1 MKSKR
6 HDIDPS
12 PFLVEGGQWTAQEI
26 AHQPAVWDEALAQ
39 LAGSDVAAW
48 IAQALSDPATRVV
61 FTGAGTS
68 AYIGDS
74 LVPAV
79 ARRWARTIEAVPTT
93 DLVAAPRFVFPAD
106 VPTLL
111 VSFARS
117 GNSPESVAAVDV
129 ADAVLTDCRHL
140 VITCNPDGALAAAMG
155 TRANAR
161 LLVLPARTND
171 RAFAMTSSFT
181 TMLLVAA
188 RLFGVIDGAP
198 SDAGAD
204 AIRRGARVA
213 RDLVDEGFDRIVY
226 LGGNG
231 LHGLAREAALK
242 MLELTDGQV
251 VATHETPLGFRHG
264 PKTIV
269 DDTTLVV
276 MFISNDPRVRAYDLD
291 LLRELRSDGRARRV
305 FAIGGK
311 AEDVAAS
318 VDLVIDG
325 LEDVDEFGTLAPFVV
340 IAQLLALRRSA
351 SLHLTPDQPSRSG
364 TVNRVVRGVVIHPL
378 TVGG

>member
-1 MKSKR
+1 MNQ

-12 PFLVEGGQWTAQEI
+12 PFTVEGGQWTAREI
-26 AHQPAVWDEALAQ
+26 AHQPDVWVEAMGQA
-39 LAGSDVAAW
+39 AASGIAAW
-48 IAQALSDPATRVV
+48 IADALADPLTRVV

-74 LVPAV
+74 LVPV
-79 ARRWARTIEAVPTT
+79 VSRRWSRTVEAVPTT

-117 GNSPESVAAVDV
+117 GNSPESVAAVDL
-129 ADAVLTDCRHL
+129 ADEVLPRCRHL
-140 VITCNPDGALAAAMG
+140 VITCNPDGALAAAAAA
-155 TRANAR
+155 RPHAR
-161 LLVLPARTND
+161 LLVLPARTTD
-171 RAFAMTSSFT
+171 RAVAMTSSFT

-188 RLFGVIDGAP
+188 RLFGVIERAPVAAGEAALAHGA
-198 SDAGAD
+198 A
-204 AIRRGARVA
+204 VA
-213 RDLVDEGFDRIVY
+213 RELVDAGFDRIVY

-231 LHGLAREAALK
+231 LHGLAREASLK

-269 DDTTLVV
+269 NEATLVV
-276 MFISNDPRVRAYDLD
+276 MFISNDPLVRAYDLD
-291 LLRELRSDGRARRV
+291 LLGELRRDGRARRV

-311 AEDVAAS
+311 ARDAEAG
-318 VDLVIDG
+318 VDLVIEG
-325 LEDVDEFGTLAPFVV
+325 LDSADEFGTIAPFVAV
-340 IAQLLALRRSA
+340 AQLLALRRSA
-351 SLHLTPDQPSRSG
+351 SLGLTPDQPSRSG

-378 TVGG
+378 AVGG

>member
-1 MKSKR
+1 MNQYE
-6 HDIDPS
+6 IDPS
-12 PFLVEGGQWTAQEI
+12 PFLVDGGEWTAKEI
-26 AHQPAVWDEALAQ
+26 AHQPAVWLEALA
-39 LAGSDVAAW
+39 AAADSGVAAW
-48 IAQALSDPATRVV
+48 IADALADPLMRVV

-74 LVPAV
+74 LVPV
-79 ARRWARTIEAVPTT
+79 VSRRWSRNVDAMPTT
-93 DLVAAPRFVFPAD
+93 DLVAAPRFAFPAD

-117 GNSPESVAAVDV
+117 GNSPESVAAVDL
-129 ADAVLTDCRHL
+129 ADAMLPRCRHL
-140 VITCNPDGALAAAMG
+140 VITCNPEGALAAAA
-155 TRANAR
+155 TARPNAR
-161 LLVLPARTND
+161 LLVLPDRTND

-188 RLFGVIDGAP
+188 RLFDVMDGAP
-198 SDAGAD
+198 AAAGLD
-204 AIRRGARVA
+204 AIRRGATVA
-213 RDLVDEGFDRIVY
+213 RTLVDEGFDRIVY

-269 DDTTLVV
+269 NEATLVV
-276 MFISNDPRVRAYDLD
+276 IFISSDPLVRAYDLD
-291 LLRELRSDGRARRV
+291 LLGELRRDGRARRV

-311 AEDVAAS
+311 ARDAEAG
-318 VDLVIDG
+318 VDLVI
-325 LEDVDEFGTLAPFVV
+325 EDLDSADEFGTIAPFVV
-340 IAQLLALRRSA
+340 FAQLLALRRSA
-351 SLHLTPDQPSRSG
+351 SLGLTPDQPSRSG

-378 TVGG
+378 AGGG

>member
-1 MKSKR
+1 MNQYEF
-6 HDIDPS
+6 DPS
-12 PFLVEGGQWTAQEI
+12 PILVEGGEWTAREI
-26 AHQPAVWDEALAQ
+26 AHQPAVWIEALAAAADSGV
-39 LAGSDVAAW
+39 AGW
-48 IAQALSDPATRVV
+48 IAEALADPRTRVV

-74 LVPAV
+74 LVPV
-79 ARRWARTIEAVPTT
+79 VSRRWSRSVEAVPTT
-93 DLVAAPRFVFPAD
+93 DLVAAPRFAFPAD

-117 GNSPESVAAVDV
+117 GNSPESVAAVDL
-129 ADAVLTDCRHL
+129 ADALLPRCRHL
-140 VITCNPDGALAAAMG
+140 VITCNPDGALAAAAAA
-155 TRANAR
+155 RPNAR
-161 LLVLPARTND
+161 LLVLPDRTND

-188 RLFGVIDGAP
+188 RLFDVIAGAP
-198 SDAGAD
+198 AAAGLD
-204 AIRRGARVA
+204 AIRHGAAVA
-213 RDLVDEGFDRIVY
+213 RTLVDEGFDRIVY

-231 LHGLAREAALK
+231 LHGLAREASLK

-251 VATHETPLGFRHG
+251 IATHETPLGFRHG

-269 DDTTLVV
+269 NEATLVV
-276 MFISNDPRVRAYDLD
+276 MFISSDPLVRAYDLD
-291 LLRELRSDGRARRV
+291 LLGELRRDGRARRV

-311 AEDVAAS
+311 ARDAEAG
-318 VDLVIDG
+318 VDLVIEG
-325 LEDVDEFGTLAPFVV
+325 LDSADEFGTIAPFVV

-351 SLHLTPDQPSRSG
+351 SLGLTPDQPSRSG

-378 TVGG
+378 AVGG

>member
-1 MKSKR
+1 MKS

-26 AHQPAVWDEALAQ
+26 AHQPAVWEEALER
-39 LAGSDVAAW
+39 LADGDLEAW
-48 IAQALSDPATRVV
+48 IAQALADPRTRVV

-79 ARRWARTIEAVPTT
+79 SRRWARTIESVATT

-117 GNSPESVAAVDV
+117 GNSPESVAAVDI
-129 ADAVLTDCRHL
+129 ADAVLSDCRHL
-140 VITCNPDGALAAAMG
+140 VITCNPDGALAAASAKRPG
-155 TRANAR
+155 AR

-188 RLFGVIDGAP
+188 RLFGVIDAAP
-198 SDAGAD
+198 ADAGVD
-204 AIRRGARVA
+204 AIRRGAQVA
-213 RDLVDEGFDRIVY
+213 RELVEEGFERIVY

-231 LHGLAREAALK
+231 LRGLAREASLK

-269 DDTTLVV
+269 DETTLVV
-276 MFISNDPRVRAYDLD
+276 MFVSNDPLVRAYDLD
-291 LLRELRSDGRARRV
+291 LLRELRSDGRAKRV
-305 FAIGGK
+305 FAIGGR
-311 AEDVAAS
+311 AEGVAAG
-318 VDLVIDG
+318 VDLVVAG
-325 LEDVDEFGTLAPFVV
+325 LEDADEFGTLAPFVV

-378 TVGG
+378 AVGS

>member
-1 MKSKR
+1 MNQYE
-6 HDIDPS
+6 IDPS
-12 PFLVEGGQWTAQEI
+12 PFLVDGGEWTAKEI
-26 AHQPAVWDEALAQ
+26 AHQPAVWLEALA
-39 LAGSDVAAW
+39 AAADSGVAAW
-48 IAQALSDPATRVV
+48 IADALADPLTRVV

-74 LVPAV
+74 LVPV
-79 ARRWARTIEAVPTT
+79 VSRRWSRSVDAVPTT
-93 DLVAAPRFVFPAD
+93 DLVAAPRFAFPVD

-117 GNSPESVAAVDV
+117 GNSPESVAAVDL
-129 ADAVLTDCRHL
+129 ADAVLPRCRHL
-140 VITCNPDGALAAAMG
+140 VITCNPDGALAAAAAA
-155 TRANAR
+155 RPHAR
-161 LLVLPARTND
+161 LLVLPDRTND

-188 RLFGVIDGAP
+188 RLFDVAAGAP
-198 SDAGAD
+198 AAAGSD
-204 AIRRGARVA
+204 AIRHGATVA
-213 RDLVDEGFDRIVY
+213 RTLVDEGFDRIVY

-231 LHGLAREAALK
+231 LHGLAREASLK

-269 DDTTLVV
+269 NEATLVV
-276 MFISNDPRVRAYDLD
+276 MFISNDPLVRAYDLD
-291 LLRELRSDGRARRV
+291 LLGELRRDGRARRV

-311 AEDVAAS
+311 TRDAEAG
-318 VDLVIDG
+318 VDLVIEGLDG
-325 LEDVDEFGTLAPFVV
+325 ADEFGTIAPFVV
-340 IAQLLALRRSA
+340 VAQLLALRRSA
-351 SLHLTPDQPSRSG
+351 SLGLTPDQPSRSG

-378 TVGG
+378 AVGG

>member
-1 MKSKR
+1 MKQY
-6 HDIDPS
+6 DIDPS
-12 PFLVEGGQWTAQEI
+12 PFLVDGGEWTAREI
-26 AHQPAVWDEALAQ
+26 AQQPAVWVEAMGRA
-39 LAGSDVAAW
+39 ADSDVAAW
-48 IAQALSDPATRVV
+48 IAAALAGPLTRVV

-74 LVPAV
+74 LAPVV
-79 ARRWARTIEAVPTT
+79 SRRWSRTVESVPTT
-93 DLVAAPRFVFPAD
+93 DLVAAPRFIFPAD

-117 GNSPESVAAVDV
+117 GNSPESVAAVDL
-129 ADAVLTDCRHL
+129 ADEVLPRCRHL
-140 VITCNPDGALAAAMG
+140 VITCNPDGALAAAAS
-155 TRANAR
+155 RRPNAR
-161 LLVLPARTND
+161 LLVLPDRTND

-188 RLFGVIDGAP
+188 RLFDVIADAP
-198 SDAGAD
+198 AAAGLD
-204 AIRRGARVA
+204 AIRRGAGVA
-213 RDLVDEGFDRIVY
+213 RALVDEGFDRIVY

-231 LHGLAREAALK
+231 LRGLAREASLK

-269 DDTTLVV
+269 NDSTLVV
-276 MFISNDPRVRAYDLD
+276 MFISNDPLVRAYDLD
-291 LLRELRSDGRARRV
+291 LLRELRTDGRARRV

-311 AEDVAAS
+311 ARDAES
-318 VDLVIDG
+318 GVDLV
-325 LEDVDEFGTLAPFVV
+325 LEDLDTADEFGTIAPFVV

-351 SLHLTPDQPSRSG
+351 SLELTPDQPCRSG

-378 TVGG
+378 VFGG

>member
-1 MKSKR
+1 MNPY
-6 HDIDPS
+6 DIDPS
-12 PFLVEGGQWTAQEI
+12 PFLVDGGQWTAREV
-26 AHQPAVWDEALAQ
+26 AHQPAVWLEAMELAAGSGIASWIADALA
-39 LAGSDVAAW
+39 
-48 IAQALSDPATRVV
+48 DPLTRVV

-74 LVPAV
+74 LVPV
-79 ARRWARTIEAVPTT
+79 VSRRWSRTVEAVPTT
-93 DLVAAPRFVFPAD
+93 DLVAAPRFAFPAD

-117 GNSPESVAAVDV
+117 GNSPESVAAVDL
-129 ADAVLTDCRHL
+129 ADAVLPRCRHL
-140 VITCNPDGALAAAMG
+140 VITCNPDGALAAAAAA
-155 TRANAR
+155 RPQSR
-161 LLVLPARTND
+161 LLVLPDATND

-188 RLFGVIDGAP
+188 RLFDVIAGAP
-198 SDAGAD
+198 AEAGRD
-204 AIRRGARVA
+204 AILRGAGVA
-213 RDLVDEGFDRIVY
+213 RALVDEGFDRIVY

-251 VATHETPLGFRHG
+251 IATHETPLGFRHG

-269 DDTTLVV
+269 NDATLVV
-276 MFISNDPRVRAYDLD
+276 MFISNDPLVRAYDLD
-291 LLRELRSDGRARRV
+291 LLRELRADGQARRV

-311 AEDVAAS
+311 AGDAGTG
-318 VDLVIDG
+318 VDLVIAG
-325 LEDVDEFGTLAPFVV
+325 LDSADEFGTIAPFVV

-351 SLHLTPDQPSRSG
+351 SLALTPDQPSRSG

-378 TVGG
+378 AFGG

>member
-1 MKSKR
+1 MKSLE
-6 HDIDPS
+6 IDPS
-12 PFLVEGGQWTAQEI
+12 TFLVEGGESTAQEI
-26 AHQPAVWDEALAQ
+26 AHQPAVWEEAMALAADSTLSAWIAEALA
-39 LAGSDVAAW
+39 
-48 IAQALSDPATRVV
+48 DPRTRVV

-74 LVPAV
+74 LVPV
-79 ARRWARTIEAVPTT
+79 VSRRWARTVEAVPTT
-93 DLVAAPRFVFPAD
+93 DLVAAPRFVFPSD

-117 GNSPESVAAVDV
+117 GNSPESVAAVDL
-129 ADAVLTDCRHL
+129 ADAVLPQCRHL
-140 VITCNPDGALAAAMG
+140 VITCNPDGALAAAARA
-155 TRANAR
+155 RANAR
-161 LLVLPARTND
+161 LLVLPDRTND

-198 SDAGAD
+198 SQAGVD
-204 AIRRGARVA
+204 AIRRGALVA
-213 RDLVDEGFDRIVY
+213 RELVNQGFERIVY

-231 LHGLAREAALK
+231 LRGLAREASLK

-251 VATHETPLGFRHG
+251 IATHETPLGFRHG

-269 DDTTLVV
+269 NDATLVV
-276 MFISNDPRVRAYDLD
+276 MFISNDPLVRAYDLD
-291 LLRELRSDGRARRV
+291 LLRELRTDGRARRV
-305 FAIGGK
+305 FAIGGQ
-311 AEDVAAS
+311 AADVAAG
-318 VDLVIDG
+318 VDLVVDG
-325 LEDVDEFGTLAPFVV
+325 LESADEFATIAPFVA

-351 SLHLTPDQPSRSG
+351 SLQLTPDQPCRSG

-378 TVGG
+378 AVGS

>member
-1 MKSKR
+1 MNQYE
-6 HDIDPS
+6 IDPS
-12 PFLVEGGQWTAQEI
+12 SFLVDGGEWTAREI
-26 AHQPAVWDEALAQ
+26 AHQPAVWLEAMATLADS
-39 LAGSDVAAW
+39 GIAAW
-48 IAQALSDPATRVV
+48 IADALADPRTRVV

-68 AYIGDS
+68 AYIGAS
-74 LVPAV
+74 LVPV
-79 ARRWARTIEAVPTT
+79 VSRRWSRTVEAVPTT

-117 GNSPESVAAVDV
+117 GNSPESVAAVDL
-129 ADAVLTDCRHL
+129 ADAVLPRCRHL
-140 VITCNPDGALAAAMG
+140 VITCNPDGALAAAAAA
-155 TRANAR
+155 RPDAR
-161 LLVLPARTND
+161 LLVLPDRTND

-181 TMLLVAA
+181 TMLLAA
-188 RLFGVIDGAP
+188 GRLFGVIVDAP
-198 SDAGAD
+198 AAAGAD
-204 AIRRGARVA
+204 AIRRGAALA
-213 RDLVDEGFDRIVY
+213 RTLVDEGFDRIVY

-231 LHGLAREAALK
+231 LHGLAREASLK

-269 DDTTLVV
+269 DEATLVV
-276 MFISNDPRVRAYDLD
+276 MFISSDPLVRAYDLD
-291 LLRELRSDGRARRV
+291 LLGELRRDGRARRV

-311 AEDVAAS
+311 ARDAEAG
-318 VDLVIDG
+318 VDLVIEG
-325 LEDVDEFGTLAPFVV
+325 LESADEFGTIAPFVV

-351 SLHLTPDQPSRSG
+351 SLGLTPDQPSRSG

-378 TVGG
+378 PVGG